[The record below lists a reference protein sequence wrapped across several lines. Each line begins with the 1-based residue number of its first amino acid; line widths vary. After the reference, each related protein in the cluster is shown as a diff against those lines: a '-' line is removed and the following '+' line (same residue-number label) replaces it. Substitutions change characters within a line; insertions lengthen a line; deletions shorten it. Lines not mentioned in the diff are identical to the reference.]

1 MKKPG
6 LIVAAYPGMGQEI
19 FTAIFPTYVQLSMH
33 DYRREN
39 EDWAKQYAK
48 DAFDL
53 VNNGECEVCF
63 IDPHKNVIKYLGEL
77 TQSFMIFYPGTK
89 KDAILKNLAIMYFRN
104 PSVSNGKSLADV
116 VLNHD
121 QHIGELRLYPNSVS
135 FSTGII
141 NEDFLKQL
149 LEMDMESR
157 TKVIKALKV
166 MKTSPKRES
175 VKKA

>member
-1 MKKPG
+1 
-6 LIVAAYPGMGQEI
+6 
-19 FTAIFPTYVQLSMH
+19 
-33 DYRREN
+33 
-39 EDWAKQYAK
+39 
-48 DAFDL
+48 
-53 VNNGECEVCF
+53 
-63 IDPHKNVIKYLGEL
+63 
-77 TQSFMIFYPGTK
+77 
-89 KDAILKNLAIMYFRN
+89 MYFRN

-141 NEDFLKQL
+141 NEDFLKQI